1 MIDFTDMHFENLLKS
16 RFVPANF
23 VYGIFVLSTF
33 LQIMFSF
40 IDWLADNSIWLVVL
54 SARSIFFLSTVL
66 QNV

>member
-40 IDWLADNSIWLVVL
+40 IDWLADNSI
-54 SARSIFFLSTVL
+54 
-66 QNV
+66 